1 MSPLLFVLCL
11 EPLSRLLNGRHEQLS
26 ITHEGRLF
34 NTNHLVLI
42 DDIKLFDRSSNQLRS
57 MGECVNEFL
66 GKIGLEL
73 NFSKSATNLQLYGDL
88 VKVLEDHEGYKYLGI
103 TESPKSLILPET
115 KIQII
120 EGVRKRAAM
129 LCKTHLNAR
138 NLFHALNEYAISL
151 LNYYVGIVEFEPQE
165 YDDMDCM
172 IRRVLRENHVYVLA
186 ANKERLYLPRAQF
199 GRGLCGVAHLSER
212 ILLKMHDHLVSGASV
227 SDRMYAILQTEKAR
241 ASHLGTIKAYLLA
254 KYGFESERVVDV
266 KGLIKVQKE
275 SLIKKINLKV
285 LHKTLFQA
293 LDNPHVD
300 VKSSTTWLRYGNN
313 SPRSEEL
320 FTYLQDRNF
329 FWNRFKVCP
338 HCKLRCLSVDHIA
351 TKCGR
356 MLYHDYTW
364 RHNEVVRSLHLMLCN
379 KYGIRRSRKLRTHKV
394 QSVVENARVCIKV
407 NTSIHTSI
415 LVQHNKPDIV
425 VQDKVSG
432 EIPIIEVGITCLDR
446 LTTVEVEKKRK
457 YDLLANELGLMHGC
471 KVFVI
476 PCVMT
481 WEGIVSKYHKG
492 YLRQLGVDRYIQAYM
507 QSTVLKRTLESASV
521 DARRSSP
528 LMPHGQNYRLENA
541 LTELFL
547 RPEAEEAGLQTS
559 DADGSS
565 D

>member
-1 MSPLLFVLCL
+1 
-11 EPLSRLLNGRHEQLS
+11 
-26 ITHEGRLF
+26 
-34 NTNHLVLI
+34 
-42 DDIKLFDRSSNQLRS
+42 
-57 MGECVNEFL
+57 
-66 GKIGLEL
+66 
-73 NFSKSATNLQLYGDL
+73 
-88 VKVLEDHEGYKYLGI
+88 
-103 TESPKSLILPET
+103 
-115 KIQII
+115 
-120 EGVRKRAAM
+120 
-129 LCKTHLNAR
+129 
-138 NLFHALNEYAISL
+138 
-151 LNYYVGIVEFEPQE
+151 
-165 YDDMDCM
+165 
-172 IRRVLRENHVYVLA
+172 
-186 ANKERLYLPRAQF
+186 
-199 GRGLCGVAHLSER
+199 
-212 ILLKMHDHLVSGASV
+212 
-227 SDRMYAILQTEKAR
+227 MYAILQTEKAR
-241 ASHLGTIKAYLLA
+241 ASHLGTIKAYLLV
-254 KYGFESERVVDV
+254 KYGFESERVVEV

-313 SPRSEEL
+313 SPRSEGL

-329 FWNRFKVCP
+329 FWNRSKVCP

-351 TKCGR
+351 TKCGS
-356 MLYHDYTW
+356 MFYHDYTW

-407 NTSIHTSI
+407 DTSIHTSI

-432 EIPIIEVGITCLDR
+432 EILIIEVGITCLDR

-457 YDLLANELGLMHGC
+457 YDLLANELGLMHRC
-471 KVFVI
+471 KVLVI

-528 LMPHGQNYRLENA
+528 LMPHGQKKDRLENA